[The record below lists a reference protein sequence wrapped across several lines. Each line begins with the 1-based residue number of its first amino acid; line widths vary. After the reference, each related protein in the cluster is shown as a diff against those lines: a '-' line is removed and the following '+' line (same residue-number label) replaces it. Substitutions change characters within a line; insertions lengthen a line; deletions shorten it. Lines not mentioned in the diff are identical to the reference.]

1 MRTLAALTVA
11 MACAAPA
18 IAAPFTWQVQG
29 QIAIVNDVSAGPYA
43 GLFAVG
49 QPYTLTL
56 RMESTAPDFNPSPSC
71 GFYTPIQSM
80 TFTSG
85 SVSLS
90 KSTPGQDYFINPA
103 GAGLCDIPTDNT
115 GRIRSDFLTDGVPA
129 SSLAFDLN
137 FFGPFATDA
146 LPTSPAGITGATLDL
161 FAIRPV
167 LNNPT
172 AFARGNVT
180 SITAGTV
187 PEPASLL
194 LLGLAGAGAWIRRRK

>member
-1 MRTLAALTVA
+1 
-11 MACAAPA
+11 
-18 IAAPFTWQVQG
+18 
-29 QIAIVNDVSAGPYA
+29 
-43 GLFAVG
+43 
-49 QPYTLTL
+49 
-56 RMESTAPDFNPSPSC
+56 
-71 GFYTPIQSM
+71 M

-85 SVSLS
+85 SVSRS
-90 KSTPGQDYFINPA
+90 KADPSEDYVINPA
-103 GAGLCDIPTDNT
+103 GPGLCDIPVDNT
-115 GRIRSDFLTDGVPA
+115 GRIRSDFFTDGFPS

-161 FAIRPV
+161 FAVRPV
-167 LNNPT
+167 MNNPL